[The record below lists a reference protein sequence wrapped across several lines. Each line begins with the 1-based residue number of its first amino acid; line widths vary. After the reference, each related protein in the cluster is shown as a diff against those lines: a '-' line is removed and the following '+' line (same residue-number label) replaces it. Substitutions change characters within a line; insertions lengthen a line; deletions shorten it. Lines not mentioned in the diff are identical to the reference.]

1 MQLITV
7 KELSKI
13 IMVKESTLYAWANKG
28 LIPCHKLNNLLRFDL
43 DEIKIWIKESEY
55 IPEQVPKIAVKR
67 ANHSDI
73 NRLVR
78 NAIDTAKRKRYTNA
92 SGKPDC
98 NQGLGKEA

>member
-13 IMVKESTLYAWANKG
+13 IKVKGSTLYAWANKG

-43 DEIKIWIKESEY
+43 DEIKTWIKESEY
-55 IPEQVPKIAVKR
+55 IPEQVPNVAAKR
-67 ANHSDI
+67 ANPSDI
-73 NRLVR
+73 DSLVR
-78 NAIDTAKRKRYTNA
+78 NAIDTTKRKRYTQT